1 MSRAMDA
8 LLALMRR
15 LRDPVDG
22 CPWDREQ
29 TFASLLRH
37 TLEEAY
43 EVADA
48 VEREDYADLAG
59 ELGDLLFQV
68 VFHAQIAAELGH
80 FDFESLATQLH
91 EKLVRRHPHLFGRG
105 EVTDAAAQEVVW
117 ERLKADERAAAGRSA
132 SELDGIPLAL
142 PALVRAAKLQKRASR
157 VGFDWSS
164 APPVLDKV
172 REELTELAEAMT
184 AGTAQDQAEEL
195 GDLIFAVVNL
205 ARHLRIDPEDAMRAA
220 NAKFERRFRY
230 VESALARSGRGPA
243 EASLAEMDALW
254 DEAKRLGM

>member
-15 LRDPVDG
+15 LRDPVTG

-48 VEREDYADLAG
+48 VERENFADLAG

-80 FDFESLATQLH
+80 FDFEDLAMQLH
-91 EKLVRRHPHLFGRG
+91 AKLVRRHPHLFGG
-105 EVTDAAAQEVVW
+105 DEVTDAAAQEVAW
-117 ERLKADERAAAGRSA
+117 EQVKAAERAADGRSA

-172 REELTELAEAMT
+172 REELGELAEAM
-184 AGTAQDQAEEL
+184 AIGTVQDQAEEL
-195 GDLIFAVVNL
+195 GDLIFALVNL

-243 EASLAEMDALW
+243 EANLAEMDGLW